1 MTENTGSRGIWT
13 PFWETGS
20 SRPTRPAASLS
31 SCGIRRRKIEEMEQK
46 QREALGDIANGMRHF
61 YGFDTSA
68 GEEEQKAFYQTM
80 TALVES
86 RGLSAPATLESRA
99 EARTSFMG
107 MYGGFFFI
115 GIFLGALFIM
125 ATVLIIY
132 INRYPRDMRIGS
144 ALSSCRRWV

>member
-1 MTENTGSRGIWT
+1 MLKIFDREYRIKEHLGIF
-13 PFWETGS
+13 PETGS

-31 SCGIRRRKIEEMEQK
+31 VVRDSAQIEEMEQK

-86 RGLSAPATLESRA
+86 RGLSAPATLGEPGGGPDQ
-99 EARTSFMG
+99 F
-107 MYGGFFFI
+107 YGNVRR
-115 GIFLGALFIM
+115 IFSS
-125 ATVLIIY
+125 
-132 INRYPRDMRIGS
+132 S
-144 ALSSCRRWV
+144 AFSWERCLSWRRF